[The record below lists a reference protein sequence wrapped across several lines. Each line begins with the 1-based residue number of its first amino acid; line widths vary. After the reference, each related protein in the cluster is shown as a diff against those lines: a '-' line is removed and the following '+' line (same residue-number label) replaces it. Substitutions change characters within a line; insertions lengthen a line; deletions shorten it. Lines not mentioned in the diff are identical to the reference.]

1 MCCHG
6 FFFGVL
12 FFCSA
17 NKAEKTTT
25 LIITE
30 LSLTAGINAYM
41 QHVNICYNI
50 TDAMRLQQAFPLATI
65 QGFYRTQKKENDHTI
80 ASNDMMEDKHNL
92 YFFKYSY

>member
-6 FFFGVL
+6 FFFWVL

-30 LSLTAGINAYM
+30 LSLTAGISAYM

-50 TDAMRLQQAFPLATI
+50 TDAMHLQQAFPLATI

-80 ASNDMMEDKHNL
+80 ASNDMM
-92 YFFKYSY
+92 

>member
-1 MCCHG
+1 MCCQG
-6 FFFGVL
+6 FFFCFL

-25 LIITE
+25 TLIVTE
-30 LSLTAGINAYM
+30 LSLTAGISAYM

-50 TDAMRLQQAFPLATI
+50 TDAMHLQQAFPLATI

-80 ASNDMMEDKHNL
+80 ATNDMM
-92 YFFKYSY
+92 

>member
-1 MCCHG
+1 
-6 FFFGVL
+6 
-12 FFCSA
+12 
-17 NKAEKTTT
+17 
-25 LIITE
+25 
-30 LSLTAGINAYM
+30 M

-50 TDAMRLQQAFPLATI
+50 TLATI

>member
-1 MCCHG
+1 M
-6 FFFGVL
+6 
-12 FFCSA
+12 
-17 NKAEKTTT
+17 
-25 LIITE
+25 IITE

-50 TDAMRLQQAFPLATI
+50 TLATI